1 MTEEEKLQP
10 YGEMMKENAKKG
22 GQVTKKKLGKKHY
35 QKMQKLGIQ
44 AKLAKKK
51 LEKEKVEA
59 YIKKHEQRN
68 LY

>member
-1 MTEEEKLQP
+1 MTEEEKLRP

-35 QKMQKLGIQ
+35 QRMQKLGIQ
-44 AKLAKKK
+44 TKLAKKK
-51 LEKEKVEA
+51 QEKLKVEA
-59 YIKKHEQRN
+59 YIKKNEQRN

>member
-1 MTEEEKLQP
+1 MTEEEKLRP

-22 GQVTKKKLGKKHY
+22 GQVTKKKLGKEHY